1 VQKRILLTFTG
12 FHDPYTKAPIEGEE
26 QPGPILTVL
35 KDREFDRVILFGT
48 PRMVDVTRATAE
60 AIAETMPAVTPEVI
74 QLPLEDPTD
83 YAQILAHLRA
93 HCGSLI
99 ERYPNAS
106 LFISTASGTPQMHAC
121 WLLLAAANEIPAK
134 LLKSREPRWVN
145 DERPL
150 VSELDVEGTP
160 FPRVVPSTASA
171 LFGAEPI
178 EAGAD
183 VPAVLEELG
192 IIAEHPSM
200 RLALERA
207 ITCADYD
214 DPVLITGETGTGKD
228 LFAKLI
234 HRISKRKTKPFVV
247 INSAAISEN
256 LVESELFGHKK
267 GSFTSA
273 EADKKGKFELADGGT
288 LFLDEIGELPLA
300 AQAKILRVIEDGLI
314 DPVGSTKTILVNVR
328 TIAATNRPLATEI
341 AEKRFRQDLFHRI
354 NTVQIHLPP
363 LRNRRSDIPRIAAM
377 LLEAKNRTT
386 RKQRQLSSEALM
398 KLQSYHWPGN
408 VRELRSTIN
417 GAFMFSR
424 GKEVLGP
431 EDIKFDD
438 SLTLD
443 PFAYLPEP
451 FEGFDLKAYVDEV
464 RERMIARAL
473 DVAGDNQSKAARL
486 LGMTSANI
494 SSHVRARKSPASTS
508 S

>member
-1 VQKRILLTFTG
+1 VARRILLTFTG
-12 FHDPYTKAPIEGEE
+12 FHDPYTKGPIEGEE

-35 KDREFDRVILFGT
+35 RDREFDRIVLFGT
-48 PRMVDVTRATAE
+48 PRMVDVTKATVE
-60 AIAETMPAVTPEVI
+60 AIIETMPEVTSEVV

-93 HCGSLI
+93 HCGQII
-99 ERYPNAS
+99 EQYRDAS
-106 LFISTASGTPQMHAC
+106 LYISTASGTPQMHAC
-121 WLLLAAANEIPAK
+121 WLLLAASKEIPAK
-134 LLKSREPRWVN
+134 LLKSREPQFVR
-145 DERPL
+145 DDRPL

-160 FPRVVPSTASA
+160 FPRVMPSTASA

-178 EAGAD
+178 EAGPD

-200 RLALERA
+200 HLALEKA
-207 ITCADYD
+207 VTSADYD

-234 HRISKRKTKPFVV
+234 HRVSKRKAKPFII

-273 EADKKGKFELADGGT
+273 DADKKGKFELADGGT

-314 DPVGSTKTILVNVR
+314 DAVGSTKTIPVNVR
-328 TIAATNRPLATEI
+328 IIAATNRPLATDI

-363 LRNRRSDIPRIAAM
+363 LRNRRSDIPRIAAL

-398 KLQSYHWPGN
+398 KLQSYHWLGN
-408 VRELRSTIN
+408 VRELRSTIY
-417 GAFMFSR
+417 GAFMFSH
-424 GKEVLGP
+424 GKEILGP
-431 EDIKFDD
+431 EDIKFDE
-438 SLTLD
+438 SLALD
-443 PFAYLPEP
+443 RFAYLPEP
-451 FEGFDLKAYVDEV
+451 YEGFDLKAYVDEV
-464 RERMIARAL
+464 RDRMIARAL
-473 DVAGDNQSKAARL
+473 DMAADNQSKAARL
-486 LGMTSANI
+486 VGMTSANI
-494 SSHVRARKSPASTS
+494 SSHVRARKSPPSTS
-508 S
+508 T